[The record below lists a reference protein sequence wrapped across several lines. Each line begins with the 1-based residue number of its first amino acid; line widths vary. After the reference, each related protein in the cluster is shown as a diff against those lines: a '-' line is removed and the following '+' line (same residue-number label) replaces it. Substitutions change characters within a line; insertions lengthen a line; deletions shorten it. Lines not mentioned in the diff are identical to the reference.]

1 MISVLRSTTHFRIMS
16 FSNKSYLFGKPSKQL
31 NMSSIAF
38 NMSCR

>member
-16 FSNKSYLFGKPSKQL
+16 FSNKSYLFGKPL